1 MRLYLILI
9 CLVAAAGGF
18 LFGFDTSVISG
29 AIQFIQTPAVF
40 NLNEWEKGWAVSCI
54 IIGCM
59 VGCVYTGPLS
69 DKYGRKKLLKA
80 TALIF
85 LISSLG
91 CALANSYSVFIINR
105 MIAGFAVGSASMLAP
120 IYIAEVSPANHR
132 GKLVS
137 LNLFAIFL
145 GQSAAFFSNYL
156 LRNTGGVD
164 NWRWMIGIQV
174 VPSGILFLLLFF
186 IPESPRWL
194 VEKKKRF
201 LALHVLTRINGK
213 ELAEADLAT
222 IEGLV
227 HEENVAGKFSELFK
241 GKMFKLLLIGV
252 ALAVFQ
258 QITGINVIMYYAPS
272 IFESAGFAS
281 DSALFQTAL
290 MGLVN
295 LSFAIISMSLI
306 DRLGR
311 KPLMVIGSIGM
322 GVSLLLLA
330 ITFITNNFSGYFVLF
345 CIIGF
350 LASFGFSLGP
360 VVFVLISEIFPNN
373 LRSHAVAVSI
383 FLLWMSNFFVSFTFP
398 YLLKN
403 LQGYSF
409 LIFSAMCFLCLFFV
423 LKFLTET
430 KGKSL
435 EQIEKELL
443 GAGLK
448 KCGHDPF

>member
-40 NLNEWEKGWAVSCI
+40 NLNEWEKGWTVSCI

-69 DKYGRKKLLKA
+69 DKYGRKKLLIA

-145 GQSAAFFSNYL
+145 GQSSAFFSNYL

-174 VPSGILFLLLFF
+174 IPSGILFLLLFF
-186 IPESPRWL
+186 ISESPCWL
-194 VEKKKRF
+194 VEKK
-201 LALHVLTRINGK
+201 
-213 ELAEADLAT
+213 E
-222 IEGLV
+222 
-227 HEENVAGKFSELFK
+227 
-241 GKMFKLLLIGV
+241 
-252 ALAVFQ
+252 
-258 QITGINVIMYYAPS
+258 
-272 IFESAGFAS
+272 
-281 DSALFQTAL
+281 
-290 MGLVN
+290 
-295 LSFAIISMSLI
+295 
-306 DRLGR
+306 
-311 KPLMVIGSIGM
+311 
-322 GVSLLLLA
+322 
-330 ITFITNNFSGYFVLF
+330 TF
-345 CIIGF
+345 
-350 LASFGFSLGP
+350 FGFTCSYQNQWKRIG
-360 VVFVLISEIFPNN
+360 
-373 LRSHAVAVSI
+373 RSG
-383 FLLWMSNFFVSFTFP
+383 F
-398 YLLKN
+398 
-403 LQGYSF
+403 GYN
-409 LIFSAMCFLCLFFV
+409 
-423 LKFLTET
+423 
-430 KGKSL
+430 
-435 EQIEKELL
+435 
-443 GAGLK
+443 
-448 KCGHDPF
+448 

>member
-29 AIQFIQTPAVF
+29 AIEFIQKPAVF
-40 NLNEWEKGWAVSCI
+40 NLNEWEKGWTVSCI

-59 VGCVYTGPLS
+59 TGCVYTGPLS
-69 DKYGRKKLLKA
+69 DKYGRKKLLIV

-85 LISSLG
+85 LASSLG
-91 CALANSYSVFIINR
+91 CALAEHYWVFIINR
-105 MIAGFAVGSASMLAP
+105 MVAGFAVGSASMLAP
-120 IYIAEVSPANHR
+120 IYIAEVSPARHR

-145 GQSAAFFSNYL
+145 GQSAAFFSNYF
-156 LRNTGGVD
+156 LRNTGGID
-164 NWRWMIGIQV
+164 NWRWMIGVQV
-174 VPSGILFLLLFF
+174 IPSGILFLLLFF

-194 VEKKKRF
+194 VEKKRRF
-201 LALHVLTRINGK
+201 LALHILTRINGK

-222 IEGLV
+222 IEGTASA
-227 HEENVAGKFSELFK
+227 ENATGKFRELFR
-241 GKMFKLLLIGV
+241 GRMFRLLLIGV

-272 IFESAGFAS
+272 IFESAGFAP

-295 LSFAIISMSLI
+295 LTFAVISMSLV

-322 GVSLLLLA
+322 GISLLLLA
-330 ITFITNNFSGYFVLF
+330 ITFITNHFSGYLVLF

-373 LRSHAVAVSI
+373 LRSHAVAISI
-383 FLLWMSNFFVSFTFP
+383 FLLWAANFIVSFSFP
-398 YLLKN
+398 YMLKN

-409 LIFSAMCFLCLFFV
+409 LLFSFMCFLCLLFV
-423 LKFLTET
+423 LRYLTET

-435 EQIEKELL
+435 EQIEREL
-443 GAGLK
+443 AGS
-448 KCGHDPF
+448 GNAEMQHNI